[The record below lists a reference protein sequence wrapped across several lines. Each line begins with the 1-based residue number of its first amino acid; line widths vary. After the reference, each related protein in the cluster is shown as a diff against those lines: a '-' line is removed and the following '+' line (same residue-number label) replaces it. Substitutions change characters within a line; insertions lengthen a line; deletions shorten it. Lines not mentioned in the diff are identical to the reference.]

1 MRLGGMATTLATVC
15 DHDQAIVDR
24 AEGVCGLGDAGIS
37 PSQRRAS
44 QRRVPQRQAPQWR
57 AQLC

>member
-44 QRRVPQRQAPQWR
+44 QRPASQGR

>member
-1 MRLGGMATTLATVC
+1 MRLGGMAATLATLW
-15 DHDQAIVDR
+15 DHDQAVVDWVK
-24 AEGVCGLGDAGIS
+24 GVCGLGTAGIG

-44 QRRVPQRQAPQWR
+44 QRPASQGR